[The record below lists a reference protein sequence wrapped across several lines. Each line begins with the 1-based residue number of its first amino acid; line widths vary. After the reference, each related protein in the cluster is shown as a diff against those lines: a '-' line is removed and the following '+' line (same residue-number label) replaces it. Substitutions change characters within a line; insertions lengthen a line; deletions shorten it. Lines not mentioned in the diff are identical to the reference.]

1 MDIAQEFGKLREE
14 WTQHCHEVRFSSN
27 MSDYLAAYGPNFTP
41 PGGQSRSAWEAD
53 RRARIE
59 PRSRIGVELSD
70 MAVTVNADR
79 ATARFRQDYSSDNLN
94 ITSRKTLELVKS
106 GNRWLI
112 VRESTGS

>member
-1 MDIAQEFGKLREE
+1 MAWAKAWSAR
-14 WTQHCHEVRFSSN
+14 S

-41 PGGQSRSAWEAD
+41 PGGQARTAWEAD

-59 PRSRIGVELSD
+59 PRSRIDVALSD
-70 MAVTVNADR
+70 MSVTVNGDR
-79 ATARFRQDYSSDNLN
+79 ATARFRQDYTSDTLN
-94 ITSRKTLELVKS
+94 ITSRKTLELIKT